1 MSLEKRNYN
10 VKYIKK
16 LLNQS
21 GEEIV
26 NLENILSEQQSFYRN
41 LYSSRENNIDSSYQN
56 FLCDDT
62 LPRLNDSEHEELER
76 DLQIE
81 EIAKALKELLNHKTP
96 GSDGF
101 TSNFFKF
108 FWPDLKEL
116 FLTVFSTLSKMVCY
130 QQINAEV
137 LLL

>member
-26 NLENILSEQQSFYRN
+26 NLENILSEQKSFYRN

-62 LPRLNDSEHEELER
+62 LPRFHTL
-76 DLQIE
+76 
-81 EIAKALKELLNHKTP
+81 
-96 GSDGF
+96 
-101 TSNFFKF
+101 
-108 FWPDLKEL
+108 LKEL